1 MPTNTS
7 DQQIPLP
14 VDADPADAPVFSAA
28 MTAVIEGRLVK
39 RYVNLADRTA
49 RNPSPTAGEMSYLT
63 TEARWDRCITGGGS
77 PVWWEAFP
85 FWVRKTAETQV
96 VNNSTVFISD
106 THLLLPLVANARYEL
121 SGYFLWDSGTT
132 GDIKFQ
138 WIGPA
143 GFTVPLW
150 GVTAP
155 DTALAFGN
163 GFSQAAANAVAR
175 GGAGIGTFVAG
186 LLYGE
191 VVTAGTAGNLQ
202 LQWAQNAAEAV
213 NTRMKQESWMKL
225 IRVG

>member
-1 MPTNTS
+1 MPTNTT

-14 VDADPADAPVFSAA
+14 IDPDTADAPTFAAA
-28 MTAVIEGRLVK
+28 MTAVIEPRLVS
-39 RYVNLADRTA
+39 RYVNTADRTA
-49 RNPSPTAGEMSYLT
+49 RNPSPVAGSFSYLT
-63 TEARWDRCITGGGS
+63 TEARWDRCVTGGGS

-85 FWVRKTAETQV
+85 FWVRKTAEAQV

-106 THLLLPLVANARYEL
+106 THLLLPVVANARYEL
-121 SGYFLWDSGTT
+121 SGFWLWDSGVT

-143 GFTVPLW
+143 GFTMPLW

-155 DTALAFGN
+155 DTALAFSN
-163 GFSQAAANAVAR
+163 GFSQAAGTLIAR

-191 VVTAGTAGNLQ
+191 VVTAGTAGNIQ

-213 NTRMKQESWMKL
+213 NTRMKQDSWIKL